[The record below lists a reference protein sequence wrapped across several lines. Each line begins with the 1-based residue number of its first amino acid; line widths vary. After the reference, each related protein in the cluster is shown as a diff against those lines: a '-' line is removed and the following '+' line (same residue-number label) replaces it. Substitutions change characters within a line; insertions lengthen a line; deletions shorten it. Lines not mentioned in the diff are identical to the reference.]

1 MWNRTRSPLDRAAHG
16 VWMENQMFG
25 INRALRGRA
34 VVLGALLITAS
45 PFLTVPAKAGVGD
58 LLVAPTRVVF
68 EGSRGTEVILNNIG
82 SEEATYRISLE
93 LRRMNKDGELIE
105 IAEAD
110 ATEQEKL
117 ALSLIRFA
125 PKRVTL
131 TPDQPQSI
139 RVGIQP
145 EPMSTLADGEYR
157 VHMLFRAIPKVAAVT
172 APTEKAEGV
181 QIKITPIYG
190 VTIPLIIRKGSS
202 SATAAINNARVIRD
216 NGRSMLAFDMT
227 RQGDKSVYGNV
238 YISKPGQSE
247 PVWASKGIA
256 IYPETNERQVNLPI
270 SEEAAAQLHGP
281 ITVAYHQTAEAGG
294 GLIADIKANLP

>member
-1 MWNRTRSPLDRAAHG
+1 M
-16 VWMENQMFG
+16 M
-25 INRALRGRA
+25 LRIDQKSSGRA
-34 VVLGALLITAS
+34 GILAAAMLAATMFSVT
-45 PFLTVPAKAGVGD
+45 PANAGVGD

-93 LRRMNKDGELIE
+93 LRRMNKDGELQE
-105 IAEAD
+105 VSEAEAT
-110 ATEQEKL
+110 ANETL

-139 RVGIQP
+139 RVGLQP
-145 EPMSTLADGEYR
+145 EPMAALADGEYR
-157 VHMLFRAIPKVAAVT
+157 VHMLFRAIPKAA
-172 APTEKAEGV
+172 APRSAEEKVEGV

-190 VTIPLIIRKGSS
+190 VTIPLIIRKGKLD
-202 SATAAINNARVIRD
+202 AKAAIANPRMIQE

-227 RQGDKSVYGNV
+227 RQGEKSVYGNV
-238 YISKPGQSE
+238 IVSKAGVSE
-247 PVWASKGIA
+247 PLWTSKGIA
-256 IYPETNERQVNLPI
+256 IYPETDARKVILPL
-270 SEEAAAQLHGP
+270 SEEAVAQLHGP

-294 GLIADIKANLP
+294 GLIAETKTVLP

>member
-1 MWNRTRSPLDRAAHG
+1 MLPNNSAQLGRAATL
-16 VWMENQMFG
+16 
-25 INRALRGRA
+25 ALA
-34 VVLGALLITAS
+34 CMAAPILLAA
-45 PFLTVPAKAGVGD
+45 PAKAGVGD

-117 ALSLIRFA
+117 ALSLVRFA

-139 RVGIQP
+139 RVGLQP

-157 VHMLFRAIPKVAAVT
+157 VHLLFRAIPKVAAVSAT
-172 APTEKAEGV
+172 PEKVEGV
-181 QIKITPIYG
+181 QIKIIPIYG
-190 VTIPLIIRKGSS
+190 VTIPLIIRKG
-202 SATAAINNARVIRD
+202 ALNAKAAIANPRLIRD
-216 NGRSMLAFDMT
+216 NGRSMLAFDMS

-238 YISKPGQSE
+238 FVSKPGMSQ
-247 PVWASKGIA
+247 PLWTAKGIA
-256 IYPETNERQVNLPI
+256 IYSETNERQVSLPI

-294 GLIADIKANLP
+294 GLIADAKADLP

>member
-1 MWNRTRSPLDRAAHG
+1 MRFYNHPIL
-16 VWMENQMFG
+16 
-25 INRALRGRA
+25 GRA
-34 VVLGALLITAS
+34 SMLGALLVSA
-45 PFLTVPAKAGVGD
+45 PFIWATPAKAGVGD

-68 EGSRGTEVILNNIG
+68 DGSRGTEVILNNIG

-110 ATEQEKL
+110 ATDQEKL

-139 RVGIQP
+139 RVGLQP

-157 VHMLFRAIPKVAAVT
+157 VHLLFRAIPKVAAAS
-172 APTEKAEGV
+172 APAEQSEGV
-181 QIKITPIYG
+181 QIKIVPIYG
-190 VTIPLIIRKGSS
+190 VTIPLIIRKGSLN
-202 SATAAINNARVIRD
+202 AKAAIANPRVIRD

-227 RQGDKSVYGNV
+227 RQGDRSVYGNV
-238 YISKPGQSE
+238 FISKPGLAQPLWS
-247 PVWASKGIA
+247 SKGIA
-256 IYPETNERQVNLPI
+256 IYPETSERLVTLPI

-294 GLIADIKANLP
+294 GLIADVKAELP

>member
-1 MWNRTRSPLDRAAHG
+1 MRFYNHPILGRAA
-16 VWMENQMFG
+16 M
-25 INRALRGRA
+25 
-34 VVLGALLITAS
+34 LGALLVSAPLIWAA
-45 PFLTVPAKAGVGD
+45 PATAGVGD

-68 EGSRGTEVILNNIG
+68 DGTRGTEVILNNIG

-93 LRRMNKDGELIE
+93 LRRMNKEGELEE

-110 ATEQEKL
+110 ATAQEKL

-139 RVGIQP
+139 RVGLQP

-157 VHMLFRAIPKVAAVT
+157 VHLLFRAIPKVAAAS
-172 APTEKAEGV
+172 APAEPSEGV
-181 QIKITPIYG
+181 QIKIVPIYG
-190 VTIPLIIRKGSS
+190 VTIPLIIRKGNLN
-202 SATAAINNARVIRD
+202 AKAAIANPRVIRD

-227 RQGDKSVYGNV
+227 RQGDRSVYGNV
-238 YISKPGQSE
+238 FISKPGLAQPLWS
-247 PVWASKGIA
+247 SKGIA
-256 IYPETNERQVNLPI
+256 IYPETSERLVTLPI

-294 GLIADIKANLP
+294 ALIADVKAELP

>member
-1 MWNRTRSPLDRAAHG
+1 MLNKCRPVL
-16 VWMENQMFG
+16 
-25 INRALRGRA
+25 GRA
-34 VVLGALLITAS
+34 VALAALMAAM
-45 PFLTVPAKAGVGD
+45 PFIAATPANAGVGD

-68 EGSRGTEVILNNIG
+68 DGSRGTEVILNNIG

-110 ATEQEKL
+110 ATPQEKL
-117 ALSLIRFA
+117 ALSLVRFA

-139 RVGIQP
+139 RVGLQP

-157 VHMLFRAIPKVAAVT
+157 VHMLFRAIPKVAA
-172 APTEKAEGV
+172 AGEQPEKSEGV
-181 QIKITPIYG
+181 QIRIIPIYG
-190 VTIPLIIRKGSS
+190 VTIPLIIRKGNLN
-202 SATAAINNARVIRD
+202 AKAAIANPRLTRD
-216 NGRSMLAFDMT
+216 NGRSLLSFDMT

-238 YISKPGQSE
+238 FISKPGLAQ
-247 PVWASKGIA
+247 PLWASNGIA
-256 IYPETNERQVNLPI
+256 IYSETNERIVTLPI

-294 GLIADIKANLP
+294 GLIADVKAELP

>member
-1 MWNRTRSPLDRAAHG
+1 MLHNKRPLLGRAAA
-16 VWMENQMFG
+16 
-25 INRALRGRA
+25 IA
-34 VVLGALLITAS
+34 ALLISA
-45 PFLTVPAKAGVGD
+45 PMMMPAAAKAGVGD

-157 VHMLFRAIPKVAAVT
+157 VHLLFRAIPKVAAVG
-172 APTEKAEGV
+172 APEEKTEGV

-190 VTIPLIIRKGSS
+190 VTIPLIIRKGNLN
-202 SATAAINNARVIRD
+202 AKAAISNPRLIRD
-216 NGRSMLAFDMT
+216 NGRSLLTFDMT

-238 YISKPGQSE
+238 FISKPGLSE
-247 PVWASKGIA
+247 PLWSSKGIA
-256 IYPETNERQVNLPI
+256 IYSETNERSVNLPI
-270 SEEAAAQLHGP
+270 TEEAAAQMRGP

-294 GLIADIKANLP
+294 GLIADVKADLP

>member
-1 MWNRTRSPLDRAAHG
+1 MLLNNRPL
-16 VWMENQMFG
+16 
-25 INRALRGRA
+25 LGRA
-34 VVLGALLITAS
+34 SALAAALITA
-45 PFLTVPAKAGVGD
+45 PMIVAAPANAGVGD

-117 ALSLIRFA
+117 ALSLVRFA

-139 RVGIQP
+139 RVGLQP

-157 VHMLFRAIPKVAAVT
+157 VHLLFRAIPKVAAVSE
-172 APTEKAEGV
+172 PTEKVEGV

-190 VTIPLIIRKGSS
+190 VTIPLIIRKG
-202 SATAAINNARVIRD
+202 ALNAKAAIANPRLIRD
-216 NGRSMLAFDMT
+216 NGRSLLAFDMT

-238 YISKPGQSE
+238 FISKPGLSE
-247 PVWASKGIA
+247 PLWSSKGIA
-256 IYPETNERQVNLPI
+256 IYPETSERQVTLPI
-270 SEEAAAQLHGP
+270 SEEAAALLHGP
-281 ITVAYHQTAEAGG
+281 ITLAYHQTAEAGG
-294 GLIADIKANLP
+294 GLIADVKADLP

>member
-1 MWNRTRSPLDRAAHG
+1 MLLNNRPFLGHAT
-16 VWMENQMFG
+16 
-25 INRALRGRA
+25 ALA
-34 VVLGALLITAS
+34 VALITA
-45 PFLTVPAKAGVGD
+45 PMVMAVPARAGVGD

-131 TPDQPQSI
+131 LPDQPQSI
-139 RVGIQP
+139 RVGLQP
-145 EPMSTLADGEYR
+145 EPMGTLVDGEYR
-157 VHMLFRAIPKVAAVT
+157 VHLLFRAIPKVEAVG
-172 APTEKAEGV
+172 APAEKSEGV

-190 VTIPLIIRKGSS
+190 VTIPLIIRKGNLN
-202 SATAAINNARVIRD
+202 AKAAIANPRLIRD
-216 NGRSMLAFDMT
+216 NGRSMLTFDMT
-227 RQGDKSVYGNV
+227 RQGEKSVYGNV
-238 YISKPGQSE
+238 FISKPGLSV
-247 PVWASKGIA
+247 PVWSSKGIA
-256 IYPETNERQVNLPI
+256 IYPETNERLVTLPI
-270 SEEAAAQLHGP
+270 TEEVAAQLHGP
-281 ITVAYHQTAEAGG
+281 ITVAYHQTADAGG
-294 GLIADIKANLP
+294 GLIADVKADLP